1 MAGANDQTIDRRG
14 ALKCLGWAGTGAVYC
29 LAGGVTTSLSLDAA
43 LARGVTRSKVKP
55 FTFVQVSD
63 SHIGFAKAA
72 NPNVRGTFTEAIAK
86 VAALP
91 DKPAFILHTGDIS
104 HLSKDSEFADAE
116 SLIRAAGLPVF
127 YVPGEHDTLDEGKGK
142 LYLDRFGKGTLGS
155 GWQSFDH
162 NGVHF
167 IGLVN
172 VLNLGATGLGH
183 LGDEQLAWLKKDL
196 AGQSSS
202 TPIVAFTHMPL
213 WTAYAEWGW
222 GTDDSAQALAMM
234 RRFGSVTILNGHIH
248 QVLQKVEGNLT
259 FHSARSTAYPQ
270 PAPGSAPAPGPL
282 TVPADQ
288 LHSVL
293 GIRTATVRANSS
305 PIALI
310 DSSLA

>member
-1 MAGANDQTIDRRG
+1 MAGANERTIDRRN

-29 LAGGVTTSLSLDAA
+29 LAGGVATSVSLDAA
-43 LARGVTRSKVKP
+43 LARDATRAKVKP

-63 SHIGFAKAA
+63 SHIGFEKAA
-72 NPNVRGTFTEAIAK
+72 NPNVRGTFAEAIAK

-104 HLSKDSEFADAE
+104 HLSKESEFAEAE

-162 NGVHF
+162 NGIHF

-172 VLNLGATGLGH
+172 VVNLGGGGLGH
-183 LGDEQLAWLKKDL
+183 LGDEQLDWLKKDL
-196 AGQSSS
+196 ARQSSS
-202 TPIVAFTHMPL
+202 TPIVVFSHMPL
-213 WTAYAEWGW
+213 WTVYADWGW
-222 GTDDSAQALAMM
+222 GTDDSAQALAML
-234 RRFGSVTILNGHIH
+234 RRFGAVTILNGHIH
-248 QVLQKVEGNLT
+248 QVLQKTEGNLT

-293 GIRTATVRANSS
+293 GIRTATVRANAG
-305 PIALI
+305 PIVLI
-310 DSSLA
+310 DTSLA